1 MNACTSPSSS
11 CLSPPRGPDLPV
23 REAAET
29 TSLRPPVIIA
39 GVQAHLGFG
48 ITAQRDP
55 AGVGVASLAI
65 GLEAL
70 GYDEL
75 WANDGRLGSGLATLA
90 EAATSTERIDL
101 CLGVAPLSERTAA
114 AIAAEVELL
123 RLPHA
128 RLVLG
133 VGTGSGRSLAV
144 ARDAVAELRRLLPE
158 VRLCIAALGPGMCAL
173 GGEVA
178 DVVLLNWVFPDR
190 IAWSRERI
198 ALGAAA
204 ARPMPRV
211 AGYVRVAIG
220 ADAPARLAAE
230 GERYRT
236 RPRLYERQF
245 DAQDTAQRGFPGV
258 AAVDPAHVP
267 ELLAPYREALDSCVV
282 RALTAEPGVAAWLET
297 AAAANLRA

>member
-1 MNACTSPSSS
+1 MQP
-11 CLSPPRGPDLPV
+11 
-23 REAAET
+23 
-29 TSLRPPVIIA
+29 
-39 GVQAHLGFG
+39 HLGFG

-55 AGVGVASLAI
+55 AGVGVASLAS
-65 GLEAL
+65 GLEEL

-90 EAATSTERIDL
+90 EAATSTDRIDL

-123 RLPHA
+123 RLPRP

-133 VGTGSGRSLAV
+133 VGTGSGRSRAV
-144 ARDAVAELRRLLPE
+144 ARDAVAELRRRLPG
-158 VRLCIAALGPGMCAL
+158 VRICTAALGPGMCAL

-178 DVVLLNWVFPDR
+178 DIVLLNWAFPDR

-204 ARPMPRV
+204 AAKPMPRV

-220 ADAPARLAAE
+220 TDAPARLAAE

-236 RPRLYERQF
+236 RPRLYGLQF
-245 DAQDTAQRGFPGV
+245 DAQDTAGRGVPGV
-258 AAVDPAHVP
+258 AAVDPTEVP
-267 ELLAPYREALDSCVV
+267 ALLAPYCEALDSCVV
-282 RALTAEPGVAAWLET
+282 RALTAEPGAEAWLEI
-297 AAAANLRA
+297 AAAATLRA

>member
-1 MNACTSPSSS
+1 M
-11 CLSPPRGPDLPV
+11 PD
-23 REAAET
+23 AAVT

-55 AGVGVASLAI
+55 AGVGVARLAT

-90 EAATSTERIDL
+90 AAAATTERIDL
-101 CLGVAPLSERTAA
+101 CLGVAPLSDKTAA
-114 AIAAEVELL
+114 VIAAEVEQLG
-123 RLPHA
+123 LPHA

-133 VGTGSGRSLAV
+133 VGSGSGRSLAAV
-144 ARDAVAELRRLLPE
+144 RDAVTELHRLLPG
-158 VRLCIAALGPGMCAL
+158 VRLGIAALGPRMCAL

-178 DVVLLNWVFPDR
+178 DVVLLNWSYPDR
-190 IAWSRERI
+190 IAWSRDRI
-198 ALGAAA
+198 VAGATSAG
-204 ARPMPRV
+204 RPAPRV

-230 GERYRT
+230 GERYRA
-236 RPRLYERQF
+236 RPRPYHQLL
-245 DAQDTAQRGFPGV
+245 DAQDATERGLPGV
-258 AAVDPAHVP
+258 AAVDPATVP
-267 ELLAPYREALDSCVV
+267 ALLAPYREALDSCVV
-282 RALTAEPGVAAWLET
+282 RALLVEPGATGWLEI
-297 AAAANLRA
+297 AAAATLRA